1 MFTYITLG
9 TNDLSRATVFYDAVM
24 AALGIS
30 RVQTPG
36 EDDWHGWAGWGYYQD
51 KGAKELALWLCEPF
65 DGRAASVGNGVMV
78 AFVAAAIQSGLLQC
92 LHPRP

>member
-1 MFTYITLG
+1 MFSYITLG
-9 TNDLSRATVFYDAVM
+9 TNDLPRATVSYDAVM

-36 EDDWHGWAGWGYYQD
+36 EDGWHGWAGWGYYQD

-65 DGRAASVGNGVMV
+65 DGRAASVGNKLTAVCRGHL
-78 AFVAAAIQSGLLQC
+78 SGRGQ
-92 LHPRP
+92 R